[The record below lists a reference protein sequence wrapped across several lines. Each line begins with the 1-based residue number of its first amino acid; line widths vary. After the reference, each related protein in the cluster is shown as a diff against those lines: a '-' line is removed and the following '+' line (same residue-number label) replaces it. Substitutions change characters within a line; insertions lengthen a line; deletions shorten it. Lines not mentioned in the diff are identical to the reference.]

1 MKNIEKK
8 KYKKTIN
15 PTLVNF
21 FKKHEFYKGPLIAH
35 LCAVYLDFEY
45 KPMER
50 KMIVEKNVLDQIYT
64 VKNNKVTWKIPLF
77 VENEADTVNTFDWVE
92 KEYIPMFKDVN
103 NKKGGKVREATMRMK
118 AMFKKKPYIRKND
131 VLNATKLYLR
141 ETNPNF
147 IQDPHYFINK
157 GVGSQMTSN
166 LLDYIDKYNDIN
178 KSPVQKT
185 GLNKIIQ

>member
-8 KYKKTIN
+8 KYKKTLN
-15 PTLVNF
+15 PTLVSF
-21 FKKHEFYKGPLIAH
+21 FEKHEFYKGPLIAH

-77 VENEADTVNTFDWVE
+77 VENEADTGNTFDWVE
-92 KEYIPMFKDVN
+92 TEYIPMFKHVN

-118 AMFKKKPYIRKND
+118 AMFKKNPYMRKND
-131 VLNATKLYLR
+131 VLNATKLYQM

-157 GVGSQMTSN
+157 GVGSQITSN